1 MLHAFAQGILSFSI
15 FRSLLGVA
23 EAGNWPGAAKAN
35 AEWFPTKERA
45 LAQGIFNSTDDEKK
59 FILSGQRN
67 QDIDQD
73 GNYDEGYTPTTNQL
87 FQHKES
93 WGVIIASAAIDPIW
107 WLFIVWIP
115 IYLSEVFGMEA
126 AGLTYLVAFI
136 TTGGNYTPAFIIGG
150 ALAIIA
156 LLAVWF
162 LCPKIEPLKPK
173 EH

>member
-1 MLHAFAQGILSFSI
+1 MVKGTPKTHPWL
-15 FRSLLGVA
+15 
-23 EAGNWPGAAKAN
+23 
-35 AEWFPTKERA
+35 
-45 LAQGIFNSTDDEKK
+45 TDDEKK

-115 IYLSEVFGMEA
+115 IYLSEVFGMEGTLSGFAGMAAKLGA